1 MRLAILLISLT
12 FLTAECQ
19 AQNQA
24 PPITALVVAPDGAH
38 VLIGSQSGV
47 SVLAWPELKETTKL
61 ATALDQ
67 VNDLAFSP
75 DGKQLLVAGGAPSE
89 SGGIEIWSWP
99 ESKLVAKASPHSDL
113 IHQAAWS
120 DRGERIV
127 TASADGTAKVLD
139 AKSQSALTIYSG
151 HSRSILAATWVN
163 DDASALT
170 AGVDQTIQLWESKT
184 GKPTRTLS
192 NHVGTVNA
200 LAFRPTS
207 GEGPKVLASVSDDRT
222 IRLWQPSIGRLMR
235 FAKLSSPLRA
245 LVWLP
250 SGEYLIVGCN
260 DETVRFLD
268 FDELK
273 IVKEIPGEVGRIH
286 AVCLHPKE
294 AKLLVG
300 GARGVRAVAIPDL
313 SAK

>member
-1 MRLAILLISLT
+1 VRLAILLILLA

-24 PPITALVVAPDGAH
+24 PPITALAVTPDGAH
-38 VLIGSQSGV
+38 VLTGSQSGV

-75 DGKQLLVAGGAPSE
+75 DGKQLLIAGGAPSE

-99 ESKLVAKASPHSDL
+99 DSKLVAKASPHSDL
-113 IHQAAWS
+113 IYQAAWS
-120 DRGERIV
+120 ERGERIV

-139 AKSQSALTIYSG
+139 AKSPSALTTYSG
-151 HSRSILAATWVN
+151 HSRSILAATWVHG
-163 DDASALT
+163 DASAIT
-170 AGVDQTIQLWESKT
+170 AGVDQTIQLWGPKT
-184 GKPTRTLS
+184 GRPTRTLS

-207 GEGPKVLASVSDDRT
+207 GDAAPILASVSDDRT
-222 IRLWQPSIGRLMR
+222 VRIWQPLVGRLMR
-235 FAKLSSPLRA
+235 FAKLPSPPRA
-245 LVWLP
+245 VVWLR
-250 SGEYLIVGCN
+250 SGDYLAVGCN
-260 DETVRFLD
+260 DGAVRFLD

-300 GARGVRAVAIPDL
+300 GARGVRAVALPDL
-313 SAK
+313 AAK